1 MFFKHASDSSDVL
14 AKYNALNKSQAVIEF
29 EPNGTIITANENF
42 LKALGYS
49 LEEVQGKHH
58 SIFVE
63 DSYRG
68 SSAYKK
74 FWDDLRA
81 GQFQAAQFKRIAK
94 GGNEV
99 WIEASYNPVF
109 DGKGRVY
116 KVVKFA
122 TDVTER
128 TKEYYEMSGKLEAV
142 DKSQATIEF
151 ELDGTIITA
160 NPNFLNAM
168 GYTLPEIK
176 GKHHSLFIPES
187 YKSSPEYK
195 KFWDDLR
202 AGQFQ
207 AAQYMRLG
215 KGGREVWIE
224 ASYNPIRNADG
235 KVYKVVKFATDIT
248 KNIDQLRSIKSSM
261 GQYLSQ
267 IEAALNTV
275 SMQTSSASS
284 GATQTAT
291 NVQTVA
297 AGAEELHASVV
308 EISQNMTR
316 SSAATDEAYA
326 QVVTTG
332 EETAKLLDAAQ
343 AMNGIVGL
351 IQKIAEQVNL
361 LSLNATIE
369 AARAGEAG
377 KGFAVV
383 ASEVKNL
390 ASQVGDATKRIG
402 DEINNVQKVVAVV
415 ANGLQAINH
424 SIDSARGYVSVVAGA
439 VEEQSAVAQDM
450 SSNMQSASQAVNDV
464 SANLSGIIDAIH
476 DVVSAVDQTK
486 DASNKIVD

>member
-1 MFFKHASDSSDVL
+1 MFFNSSTALSDIA
-14 AKYNALNKSQAVIEF
+14 AKYKALEKSQAVIEF
-29 EPNGTIITANENF
+29 EPDGTSITANENF
-42 LKALGYS
+42 LKAMGYDLS
-49 LEEVQGKHH
+49 EVQGKHH

-63 DSYRG
+63 DSFRD
-68 SSAYKK
+68 SPEYKK

-81 GQFQAAQFKRIAK
+81 GKFQAAQFKRIGK
-94 GGNEV
+94 GGKEV

-109 DGKGRVY
+109 DDKGRVY

-122 TDVTER
+122 TDVTDR
-128 TKEYYEMSGKLEAV
+128 TSEYYEMSGKLAAV
-142 DKSQATIEF
+142 DKSQAVIEF

-160 NPNFLNAM
+160 NANFLNAL
-168 GYTLPEIK
+168 GYTLAEVR
-176 GKHHSLFIPES
+176 GKHHSMFIETT
-187 YKSSPEYK
+187 YRNSPEYK
-195 KFWDDLR
+195 KFWDDLS

-224 ASYNPIRNADG
+224 ASCNSIRNADG

-261 GQYLSQ
+261 NQYLSQ
-267 IEAALNTV
+267 IEQAVNTV
-275 SMQTSSASS
+275 SMQSSSASS

-332 EETAKLLDAAQ
+332 EETVKLLDAAQ

-402 DEINNVQKVVAVV
+402 DEINNVQKVVSVV

-464 SANLSGIIDAIH
+464 SSNLSSIIDAIH
-476 DVVSAVDQTK
+476 DVVSAVEQTK

>member
-1 MFFKHASDSSDVL
+1 MFFKSSSALSDIA
-14 AKYNALNKSQAVIEF
+14 AKYKSLDKSQAVIEF
-29 EPNGTIITANENF
+29 EPDGTIITANENF
-42 LKALGYS
+42 LKAMGYDLS
-49 LEEVQGKHH
+49 EVQGKHH
-58 SIFVE
+58 SMFVE
-63 DSYRG
+63 ASFRDSPE
-68 SSAYKK
+68 YKK
-74 FWDDLRA
+74 LWEDLRA
-81 GQFQAAQFKRIAK
+81 GKFQAAQFKRIGK
-94 GGNEV
+94 GGKEV
-99 WIEASYNPVF
+99 WIEASYNPAL
-109 DGKGRVY
+109 DDKGRVY

-122 TDVTER
+122 TDVTDR
-128 TKEYYEMSGKLEAV
+128 TSEYYEMAGKLAAV
-142 DKSQATIEF
+142 DKSQAVIEF
-151 ELDGTIITA
+151 EIDGTIITA
-160 NPNFLNAM
+160 NANFLNAL
-168 GYTLPEIK
+168 GYSLPEIK
-176 GKHHSLFIPES
+176 GKHHSMFVEAN
-187 YKSSPEYK
+187 YRNSSEYK

-248 KNIDQLRSIKSSM
+248 KNIDQLRSIKANM
-261 GQYLSQ
+261 NQYLSQ
-267 IEAALNTV
+267 IEGAVNTV
-275 SMQTSSASS
+275 SMQSSSASS

-297 AGAEELHASVV
+297 AGAEELRASVV

-332 EETAKLLDAAQ
+332 EETVKLLDAAQ

-402 DEINNVQKVVAVV
+402 DEINNVQKVVSVV

-464 SANLSGIIDAIH
+464 SSNLSSIIDAIH
-476 DVVSAVDQTK
+476 DVVSAVEQTK